1 MAFENRLRKK
11 LPKVG
16 EGRLDEMYELA
27 IEEGAV
33 GDENTLVEKHE
44 PTSYA
49 MTPDTFKYL
58 NDMDGYGMNNFV
70 RLRIDSEN
78 CAPTIKDYEK
88 GHYIR
93 YFIGRYDALPIEVSK
108 DSLQEY
114 KPLLADIPGLYNTAA
129 IKWTLIAEKQELPMG
144 LSSSGIIGR
153 LKAIE
158 VGETGLDIAKINER
172 YTRIADKMLPGIV
185 EVIAGNY
192 TMHTV
197 EAGGTILNDQYTEG
211 GEYYKANGEDYV
223 GYYHIHST
231 YGAMVGRY
239 HTEDAHDVLVPKR
252 DMTPTMQSGGGIV
265 GNMKKKFGY

>member
-16 EGRLDEMYELA
+16 EGRMDAMHELA
-27 IEEGAV
+27 IEEGAI
-33 GDENTLVEKHE
+33 GDENTLVDKHE

-58 NDMDGYGMNNFV
+58 RMGSPVGDNFV
-70 RLRIDSEN
+70 KLRIDSEN
-78 CAPTIKDYEK
+78 CSPTMKDYEK

-108 DSLQEY
+108 DSLQDY
-114 KPLLADIPGLYNTAA
+114 KPKLESIPGLYRTAA
-129 IKWTLIAEKQELPMG
+129 IRWTLIAEKQELPKG
-144 LSSSGIIGR
+144 LSSSGILGR

-172 YTRIADKMLPGIV
+172 YTKLAEKGLPGVV
-185 EVIAGNY
+185 ELIAGDY
-192 TMHTV
+192 TRHTV
-197 EAGGTILNDQYTEG
+197 KAGGSIMNDQYTAG
-211 GEYYKANGEDYV
+211 GEYYKANGESYI

-231 YGAMVGRY
+231 HGAMVGRY
-239 HTEDAHDVLVPKR
+239 HTENSHDLLIPKSK
-252 DMTPTMQSGGGIV
+252 MTPTMQSGGGIA
-265 GNMKKKFGY
+265 GNNSGY